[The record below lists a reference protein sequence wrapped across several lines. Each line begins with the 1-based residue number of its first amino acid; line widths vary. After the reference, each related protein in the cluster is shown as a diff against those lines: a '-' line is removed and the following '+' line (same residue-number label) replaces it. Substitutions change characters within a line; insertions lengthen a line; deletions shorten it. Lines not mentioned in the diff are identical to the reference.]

1 MEATLTPYWIDGW
14 ARNYTILVDTCSVM
28 QKSFQAVVKA
38 FSAPLKNYHKKLIVP
53 ECVISELK
61 KFVDEDSERGD
72 EARLALSL
80 IYQYRAEELINI
92 RTGITQGFRP
102 DEYFLSY
109 APNRVHE
116 KIMFITQDFLLAK
129 DILAFNDSGSC
140 LGHYIKVKRIDRF
153 GELKN
158 FDITRTV
165 DKPTVKPKTTNAGE
179 ILRQLG
185 Y

>member
-1 MEATLTPYWIDGW
+1 MEAAITPHWIDGW

-28 QKSFQAVVKA
+28 QRSFRAVVDS
-38 FSAPLKNYHKKLIVP
+38 FSASLKNYQKKLIVP
-53 ECVISELK
+53 KCVITELK
-61 KFVDEDSERGD
+61 KFVDENTDRG
-72 EARLALSL
+72 EQARLALSL
-80 IYQYRAEELINI
+80 IYRYREEDLIDI

-116 KIMFITQDFLLAK
+116 RIMYITQDFLLAK

-140 LGHYIKVKRIDRF
+140 LGHYIKVKRIDND

-158 FDITRTV
+158 FDMSK
-165 DKPTVKPKTTNAGE
+165 KPAIPQLKLKETNAGE
-179 ILRQLG
+179 ILKELG
-185 Y
+185 F

>member
-1 MEATLTPYWIDGW
+1 METTATPYWIEGW
-14 ARNYTILVDTCSVM
+14 AKNYTIMIDTCSVM
-28 QKSFQAVVKA
+28 QKAFQTMIEA
-38 FSAPLKNYHKKLIVP
+38 FSSTLKNYHKKIVIP
-53 ECVISELK
+53 ECVITELK
-61 KFVDEDSERGD
+61 KFVDEDSERGN
-72 EARLALSL
+72 EARMALSL
-80 IYQYRAEELINI
+80 IYQYRTEDLIDI

-153 GELKN
+153 GELNN
-158 FDITRTV
+158 FDMSRTV
-165 DKPTVKPKTTNAGE
+165 DKPMVKPKETNAGE
-179 ILRQLG
+179 ILKQLG

>member
-1 MEATLTPYWIDGW
+1 MEAAMTPYWIDGW

-28 QKSFQAVVKA
+28 QRSFREVVDS
-38 FSAPLKNYHKKLIVP
+38 FSASLKNYHKKLIVP
-53 ECVISELK
+53 ECVITELK
-61 KFVDEDSERGD
+61 KFVDEDTDRG
-72 EARLALSL
+72 EQARLALSL
-80 IYQYRAEELINI
+80 IYRYREEDLIDI

-116 KIMFITQDFLLAK
+116 KIMYITQDFLLAK

-140 LGHYIKVKRIDRF
+140 LGHYIKVKRIDNA

-158 FDITRTV
+158 FNMNK
-165 DKPTVKPKTTNAGE
+165 KPAIPQLKLKETNAGA
-179 ILRQLG
+179 ILKELG
-185 Y
+185 F